1 MAKPTLVIMAA
12 GLGSRYGGLK
22 QIDPVGPKGQ
32 IIMQYSIFDAYRA
45 GFRRLV
51 FLIRRDLED
60 AFEQRAGAWA
70 RELMEVSYAYQTP
83 DMLPEGFQAPEGREK
98 PYGTGHAVWCVRD
111 KVKGPFAVINADDF
125 YGPEAFQR
133 LYAFL
138 SNAQDGE
145 KYHWCMAGYQ
155 IENTLSESGGVAR
168 GVCQTDADGF
178 LTAIDERLDIARR
191 GGRITDET
199 GLYLAEGTPVSMN
212 LWGFT
217 PSVFDELDALLRLYL
232 EKELPQNPLKAECF
246 LPRAADIAIREK
258 RADVK
263 VLKTSAKWYGVT
275 YKQDKPAVMR
285 ALAEM
290 TEQGI
295 YPA

>member
-70 RELMEVSYAYQTP
+70 RELMEVSYAYQSP

-98 PYGTGHAVWCVRD
+98 PYGTGHAVWCVKD

-125 YGPEAFQR
+125 YGPEAFQT
-133 LYAFL
+133 LYDFL

-178 LTAIDERLDIARR
+178 LTAIDERLGIERR

-199 GLYLAEGTPVSMN
+199 GLYLPDGTPVSMN

-246 LPRAADIAIREK
+246 LPRAADTAIREK

-275 YKQDKPAVMR
+275 YKEDKPAVMR
-285 ALAEM
+285 ALAQM

>member
-51 FLIRRDLED
+51 FLIRQDLED

-70 RELMEVSYAYQTP
+70 RELMEVSYAYQAP

-133 LYAFL
+133 LYEFL

-199 GLYLAEGTPVSMN
+199 GLYLPEGTPVSMN

-275 YKQDKPAVMR
+275 YKQDKPAVMH
-285 ALAEM
+285 ALAQM